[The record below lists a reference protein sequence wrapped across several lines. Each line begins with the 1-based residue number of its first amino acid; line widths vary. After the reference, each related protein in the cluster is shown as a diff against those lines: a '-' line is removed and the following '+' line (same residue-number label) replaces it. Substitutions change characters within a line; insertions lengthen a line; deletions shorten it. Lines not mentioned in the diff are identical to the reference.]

1 MTGAASATY
10 PAFYRT
16 ATNQFLHEIKV
27 LALKIRPNL
36 TEEEW
41 RQIAQDVDEGATI
54 AGLSE
59 AGTEAASQFLTAGI
73 FGGLGGKIFSS
84 IPGIKNIV
92 QRIASNS
99 VSKAASR
106 LGMAVAEEQVSE
118 GANFGISE
126 KNRQN
131 YGLRPDAPTVK
142 EFIGEH
148 AGAVGVGAILQAGG
162 CGAVSHLQT
171 NKQIKDVTNAL
182 ASIDLSTLDDAQL
195 EQAGKML
202 SYLGGERPGNDT
214 LSSLALDVA
223 NEKLARE
230 AKATT
235 KQNLATGKKVEGK
248 DIASP
253 QGPQEAHT
261 RTQDQFAG
269 QQSAPAKRVD
279 IQDILRNFQPQAP
292 TVQPNPD
299 GTWNDPAY
307 LEELTRREEINAMG
321 RPDYD
326 ALPPGEDRA
335 QGMLPYGG
343 QDFSLVPDGQRRD
356 LPVLST
362 AIPMG
367 EAQRGLVPPQSVRPE
382 AMPFTQEETASMQS
396 GIEPVV
402 LPGEPRVSEQPAS
415 TRSPVGQYA
424 RSGSLSGQITNVL
437 PGGKIEIDGKSQI
450 TPGIA
455 PNWAVQDEP
464 FTAKTATQ
472 PKQKAVVPPTLAPA
486 PVTAEAQEE
495 RTAPV
500 QNKKSKFIA
509 TTLRKNADSMQ
520 ARIDERLGERETNT
534 PRKARMAESI
544 RQEGM
549 GLQGLQATMRKLA
562 DAHDEGTIPESLAN
576 VKTKVAIESLDR
588 AINQARDYTKKDRP
602 FVPMKAKAGV
612 FVRGLRE
619 LLDKAAGKP
628 GIRNIKS
635 ALPPLEQYGATITT
649 PEHIKAV
656 ESLLKITTA
665 DTYTKNNVKDA
676 VRNLKRFHS
685 MGITT
690 DEQLQTALKDYI
702 KFKEVKAEDPK
713 AKEIR
718 EKEQNLRWQKIPGF
732 FPTPKPIVEKM
743 MDEADIQEGDAVLE
757 PSAGIGDIA
766 NGIKARGSNPDV
778 VEINP
783 SMRDILQA
791 KGHNVVSDD
800 FLSYDAN
807 KKYDK
812 IVMNPPFEKGQD
824 IDHVRKAYGH
834 LKPGGKLVAIMGA
847 GTFSNSQRKTTAF
860 REWLEE
866 VGGESEQLPANSFK
880 GKDAFKETGVSA
892 YMVTIEKESSPGLQ
906 DKHDQARSNMEQ
918 VANTVISDEKATA
931 SIKQSEKEVPI
942 PREEDFASAR
952 EYLAALQQWRE
963 ETGNAN
969 RYEQKREDR
978 ANRMEERSDRAKQKS
993 SEHHANAD
1001 KVADGIPFGQPIL
1014 VGHHSE
1020 ARARRDQDKIWKQT
1034 DKAVEESKKADHYSQ
1049 RAASIRNND
1058 AISSDDEDAIIK
1070 LKAKIEE
1077 AQELQD
1083 RMKAV
1088 NRAVK
1093 KKDVKAGDAELRKM
1107 GYSDKTIERYRTPDD
1122 MGQIGF
1128 PGYALTNNNAN
1139 INRMKKRLASLEQ
1152 ARNDETREYKFDGGT
1167 IVDDVE
1173 GNRVR
1178 IFFDGKPDAETRENL
1193 KKNRFLWARSVGA
1206 WQKKRGAG
1214 NLEQAKNV
1222 TGYNESQKQAKT
1234 TDEQSRIENARRETP
1249 TPSKTY
1255 PSPNPTKPAKPRSD
1269 QAKDQKVFTPNKT
1282 DHVDWFVAYTDQ
1294 PGTGRTTETK
1304 RFSTLAEAKAF
1315 SKGKHGYITRHSDG
1329 GNAVSTKNTTA
1340 KFVEYFGD
1348 FEPTAQEGKQIQHI
1362 TGEKAPARAKDTEK
1376 GIALY
1381 ARPKGQKT
1389 NNVTFA
1395 QAKAIVDRLR
1405 SVLAD
1410 DVLIEAV
1417 ESEQDLPAKIRNIIE
1432 KDKAHGTPGFF
1443 LDGKIWIIS
1452 DNVPNSGY
1460 IISEVFR
1467 HEMTHAGLKKLRA
1480 KLADAYG
1487 GDVAKANKAV
1497 DTILNQVYIAKIK
1510 EIRKMA
1516 TGQYKGGFNLKT
1528 GEGRRGL
1535 AEEWLAE
1542 QGRESKW
1549 YDRYV
1554 AAIARM
1560 FRAVGAHIGIKTK
1573 ITDAEIRTLLQDAR
1587 GALLRD
1593 ADVNMGKDGV
1603 PAYLKAYHG
1612 TPHRGIEK
1620 FSTDKIGTGEGVQA
1634 YGYGLYFASKKEV
1647 AEWYRKGLSEPIE
1660 TVSFPYGDEEEYI
1673 LTNEGWIGSE
1683 HGYVLE
1689 TSESLAA
1696 TALYK
1701 DVDLNQL
1708 IMEAKENGED
1718 TIVVNNEEY
1727 DIKDAVSAVD
1737 LIDNEEIEYK
1747 TNLGQLYEV
1756 EIPEDNELLDWD
1768 KSLSEQPKIVQNA
1781 FNKISGR
1788 EIGFD
1793 EWIKSLDKMS
1803 ITALEN
1809 MAYDFDNNN
1818 TLEDEWDA
1826 TTTEKEKREDILSMF
1841 EYMHDDDPQAFDS
1854 FISGGFDGK
1863 KQSGEGAYR
1872 QLATQLGSE
1881 RAASNLLRS
1890 HGVKGVRYLDGTSRS
1905 KGDGS
1910 HNYVIFD
1917 GDDTEITQTYYAR
1930 PKANLAPN
1938 DDRIMYSR
1946 PKNSVKS
1953 KIMGAEG
1960 IEPEITEHFKTG
1972 DLGRLAEIF
1981 KLPYWLGKKFP
1992 AIGKMVDT
2000 YYKGT
2005 ERKADMASRSLAEVE
2020 DLWKLPKEKMKE
2032 LSGIVQAH
2040 DGKPIKSITSK
2051 KFIRRMDENNKPVLI
2066 NGRNALDLNP
2076 KYQED
2081 FKAYVDTLKASPDVK
2096 KAFVD
2101 LRESLDNDLLR
2112 AYSKMLE
2119 MKDVDG
2125 GVIQEM
2131 RTNINQVHN
2140 YFPHHRYGKY
2150 YVRAIDAE
2158 GNVVFRTHYDAL
2170 PGRHKG
2176 EGLKIINKMKKE
2188 HPGARWEMG
2197 INQKLPDEIYDFP
2210 IPVEAMEQIIMA
2222 AGKSLDKDTQ
2232 KAFEQIMPEAVANV
2246 MKSRGWGSHMI
2257 HRNDIPGHETE
2268 DIQRVLLDYKT
2279 GLSGWI
2285 AKMETSREL
2294 GNIMRSVKGDKTP
2307 NLYRYCQQYMQDV
2320 LRNQDDIDKTVGK
2333 VKAATFAWYLGGNI
2347 KTAMLNL
2354 TQNIIVGWPTL
2365 AQHTGGSGVKM
2376 MDATMKK
2383 IIKSR
2388 LTDNET
2394 KLLDDLIHSGITTDN
2409 YLRWIRG
2416 QVGGGSIT
2424 DKALHVLG
2432 LPMSFAERFNRSS
2445 MALAA
2450 FRAMRD
2456 GKIVN
2461 KKTLEKYG
2469 LKKGEKAD
2477 YAKARE
2483 FASDMVRDA
2492 HYLYGKGNMP
2502 QPLRSSTAGRAASPI
2517 FTFRTFTANTVLA
2530 WEQMLFHMGKEG
2542 RKAFARSMLATISLG
2557 GLTAIPLYATIKQVL
2572 QTALESDDDPVEEW
2586 AEQFDEQTTS
2596 MLLYGVPALAGV
2608 SLKGSISMETPFTGI
2623 VDNKS
2628 NKVLTNILGV
2638 TYDLLVDKPGRAWN
2652 AYKHSDYSRMVEEAM
2667 PTFIANGMKA
2677 FRLYNEGQTTVT
2689 GTTIPDETGEPRK
2702 IDKSEALG
2710 KIIGFQPVKLSRDY
2724 EKYHSGQ
2731 VTKKLRSDKQGEIA
2745 SEAVSAV
2752 RSGDRKA
2759 FRKAM
2764 EKLYAWNK
2772 KQYAKGNIHLILKPS
2787 NVNASIKRRLSG
2799 QSDPWYLKI
2808 KESGK

>member
-1 MTGAASATY
+1 
-10 PAFYRT
+10 
-16 ATNQFLHEIKV
+16 
-27 LALKIRPNL
+27 
-36 TEEEW
+36 
-41 RQIAQDVDEGATI
+41 
-54 AGLSE
+54 
-59 AGTEAASQFLTAGI
+59 
-73 FGGLGGKIFSS
+73 
-84 IPGIKNIV
+84 
-92 QRIASNS
+92 
-99 VSKAASR
+99 
-106 LGMAVAEEQVSE
+106 
-118 GANFGISE
+118 
-126 KNRQN
+126 
-131 YGLRPDAPTVK
+131 
-142 EFIGEH
+142 
-148 AGAVGVGAILQAGG
+148 
-162 CGAVSHLQT
+162 
-171 NKQIKDVTNAL
+171 
-182 ASIDLSTLDDAQL
+182 
-195 EQAGKML
+195 
-202 SYLGGERPGNDT
+202 
-214 LSSLALDVA
+214 
-223 NEKLARE
+223 
-230 AKATT
+230 
-235 KQNLATGKKVEGK
+235 
-248 DIASP
+248 
-253 QGPQEAHT
+253 
-261 RTQDQFAG
+261 
-269 QQSAPAKRVD
+269 
-279 IQDILRNFQPQAP
+279 
-292 TVQPNPD
+292 
-299 GTWNDPAY
+299 
-307 LEELTRREEINAMG
+307 
-321 RPDYD
+321 
-326 ALPPGEDRA
+326 
-335 QGMLPYGG
+335 
-343 QDFSLVPDGQRRD
+343 
-356 LPVLST
+356 
-362 AIPMG
+362 
-367 EAQRGLVPPQSVRPE
+367 
-382 AMPFTQEETASMQS
+382 
-396 GIEPVV
+396 
-402 LPGEPRVSEQPAS
+402 
-415 TRSPVGQYA
+415 
-424 RSGSLSGQITNVL
+424 
-437 PGGKIEIDGKSQI
+437 
-450 TPGIA
+450 
-455 PNWAVQDEP
+455 
-464 FTAKTATQ
+464 
-472 PKQKAVVPPTLAPA
+472 
-486 PVTAEAQEE
+486 
-495 RTAPV
+495 
-500 QNKKSKFIA
+500 
-509 TTLRKNADSMQ
+509 
-520 ARIDERLGERETNT
+520 
-534 PRKARMAESI
+534 
-544 RQEGM
+544 
-549 GLQGLQATMRKLA
+549 
-562 DAHDEGTIPESLAN
+562 
-576 VKTKVAIESLDR
+576 
-588 AINQARDYTKKDRP
+588 
-602 FVPMKAKAGV
+602 
-612 FVRGLRE
+612 
-619 LLDKAAGKP
+619 
-628 GIRNIKS
+628 
-635 ALPPLEQYGATITT
+635 
-649 PEHIKAV
+649 
-656 ESLLKITTA
+656 
-665 DTYTKNNVKDA
+665 
-676 VRNLKRFHS
+676 
-685 MGITT
+685 
-690 DEQLQTALKDYI
+690 
-702 KFKEVKAEDPK
+702 
-713 AKEIR
+713 
-718 EKEQNLRWQKIPGF
+718 
-732 FPTPKPIVEKM
+732 
-743 MDEADIQEGDAVLE
+743 
-757 PSAGIGDIA
+757 
-766 NGIKARGSNPDV
+766 
-778 VEINP
+778 
-783 SMRDILQA
+783 
-791 KGHNVVSDD
+791 
-800 FLSYDAN
+800 
-807 KKYDK
+807 
-812 IVMNPPFEKGQD
+812 
-824 IDHVRKAYGH
+824 
-834 LKPGGKLVAIMGA
+834 
-847 GTFSNSQRKTTAF
+847 
-860 REWLEE
+860 
-866 VGGESEQLPANSFK
+866 
-880 GKDAFKETGVSA
+880 
-892 YMVTIEKESSPGLQ
+892 
-906 DKHDQARSNMEQ
+906 
-918 VANTVISDEKATA
+918 
-931 SIKQSEKEVPI
+931 
-942 PREEDFASAR
+942 
-952 EYLAALQQWRE
+952 
-963 ETGNAN
+963 
-969 RYEQKREDR
+969 
-978 ANRMEERSDRAKQKS
+978 
-993 SEHHANAD
+993 
-1001 KVADGIPFGQPIL
+1001 
-1014 VGHHSE
+1014 
-1020 ARARRDQDKIWKQT
+1020 
-1034 DKAVEESKKADHYSQ
+1034 
-1049 RAASIRNND
+1049 
-1058 AISSDDEDAIIK
+1058 
-1070 LKAKIEE
+1070 
-1077 AQELQD
+1077 
-1083 RMKAV
+1083 
-1088 NRAVK
+1088 
-1093 KKDVKAGDAELRKM
+1093 
-1107 GYSDKTIERYRTPDD
+1107 
-1122 MGQIGF
+1122 
-1128 PGYALTNNNAN
+1128 
-1139 INRMKKRLASLEQ
+1139 
-1152 ARNDETREYKFDGGT
+1152 
-1167 IVDDVE
+1167 
-1173 GNRVR
+1173 
-1178 IFFDGKPDAETRENL
+1178 
-1193 KKNRFLWARSVGA
+1193 
-1206 WQKKRGAG
+1206 
-1214 NLEQAKNV
+1214 
-1222 TGYNESQKQAKT
+1222 
-1234 TDEQSRIENARRETP
+1234 
-1249 TPSKTY
+1249 
-1255 PSPNPTKPAKPRSD
+1255 
-1269 QAKDQKVFTPNKT
+1269 
-1282 DHVDWFVAYTDQ
+1282 
-1294 PGTGRTTETK
+1294 
-1304 RFSTLAEAKAF
+1304 
-1315 SKGKHGYITRHSDG
+1315 
-1329 GNAVSTKNTTA
+1329 
-1340 KFVEYFGD
+1340 
-1348 FEPTAQEGKQIQHI
+1348 
-1362 TGEKAPARAKDTEK
+1362 
-1376 GIALY
+1376 
-1381 ARPKGQKT
+1381 
-1389 NNVTFA
+1389 
-1395 QAKAIVDRLR
+1395 
-1405 SVLAD
+1405 
-1410 DVLIEAV
+1410 
-1417 ESEQDLPAKIRNIIE
+1417 
-1432 KDKAHGTPGFF
+1432 
-1443 LDGKIWIIS
+1443 
-1452 DNVPNSGY
+1452 
-1460 IISEVFR
+1460 
-1467 HEMTHAGLKKLRA
+1467 MTHAGLKKLRA

-1487 GDVAKANKAV
+1487 GDVVKANKAV

-1516 TGQYKGGFNLKT
+1516 TGQYKGGFNLRT

-1542 QGRESKW
+1542 QGRDSKW

-1554 AAIARM
+1554 AALVRF
-1560 FRAVGAHIGIKTK
+1560 FRAVRARFGVDTK

-1587 GALLRD
+1587 GALLKD
-1593 ADVNMGKDGV
+1593 ADVGTGKEGV
-1603 PAYLKAYHG
+1603 PVYQRAWHG
-1612 TPHRGIEK
+1612 SPHRGIEQ
-1620 FSTDKIGTGEGVQA
+1620 FDTRYRGTGEGRKKPGEDNSDFKDMVA
-1634 YGYGLYFASKKEV
+1634 WGVYLAGKKDIAEFYREGLTRDFAVKQIDKQFKKNPESFIPPIRKKVEDLKSERADAQKLYEKEFDSLLDGRKTLSLKEKVNLSKKWKNKTNKTWSEILLERILSDIDSGMKLSDSLFKHKSEIGIVNYYPAV
-1647 AEWYRKGLSEPIE
+1647 AL
-1660 TVSFPYGDEEEYI
+1660 
-1673 LTNEGWIGSE
+1673 N
-1683 HGYVLE
+1683 
-1689 TSESLAA
+1689 SLA
-1696 TALYK
+1696 K
-1701 DVDLNQL
+1701 DCN
-1708 IMEAKENGED
+1708 
-1718 TIVVNNEEY
+1718 
-1727 DIKDAVSAVD
+1727 
-1737 LIDNEEIEYK
+1737 IDFGYEK
-1747 TNLGQLYEV
+1747 TGQLYEAD
-1756 EIPEDNELLDWD
+1756 IPEDNELLDWD
-1768 KSLSEQPKIVQNA
+1768 KSLSEQPKIVQDA
-1781 FNKISGR
+1781 FNKINGQ

-1826 TTTEKEKREDILSMF
+1826 TTTEEEKREDILSMF

-1854 FISGGFDGK
+1854 FISGGFEGK
-1863 KQSGEGAYR
+1863 KQSGKGAYR
-1872 QLATQLGSE
+1872 QLATQIGSE
-1881 RAASNLLRS
+1881 KAASNLLRS

-1917 GDDTEITQTYYAR
+1917 GADTEITQTYYAR

-2051 KFIRRMDENNKPVLI
+2051 KFIRRMDENNNPVMV
-2066 NGRNALDLNP
+2066 NGRVALDLNP

-2081 FKAYVDTLKASPDVK
+2081 FRTYVDTLKASPEVK

-2150 YVRAIDAE
+2150 YARAIDAE

>member
-1 MTGAASATY
+1 MAMTSEEFFAQLYNNNPDIRPYVQPIQQSQEPEEESGPGVIDYTVALGRGLLDSARDEIPDFFARAWQGKDVKLHDNEYAQQVIDEQQRDRQSREYVQGYQKHPGLKAAYEGALSVGPSASTGLTGMVAGATAAAPIPVPGARVVGAMTGAASATY

-16 ATNQFLHEIKV
+16 ATNQFLHEIKD

-362 AIPMG
+362 AMPMG

-993 SEHHANAD
+993 SEHHANSIWTA
-1001 KVADGIPFGQPIL
+1001 
-1014 VGHHSE
+1014 HSC
-1020 ARARRDQDKIWKQT
+1020 RASFRSPCQK
-1034 DKAVEESKKADHYSQ
+1034 
-1049 RAASIRNND
+1049 
-1058 AISSDDEDAIIK
+1058 
-1070 LKAKIEE
+1070 
-1077 AQELQD
+1077 
-1083 RMKAV
+1083 
-1088 NRAVK
+1088 
-1093 KKDVKAGDAELRKM
+1093 G
-1107 GYSDKTIERYRTPDD
+1107 
-1122 MGQIGF
+1122 
-1128 PGYALTNNNAN
+1128 PG
-1139 INRMKKRLASLEQ
+1139 
-1152 ARNDETREYKFDGGT
+1152 
-1167 IVDDVE
+1167 
-1173 GNRVR
+1173 
-1178 IFFDGKPDAETRENL
+1178 
-1193 KKNRFLWARSVGA
+1193 
-1206 WQKKRGAG
+1206 
-1214 NLEQAKNV
+1214 
-1222 TGYNESQKQAKT
+1222 
-1234 TDEQSRIENARRETP
+1234 
-1249 TPSKTY
+1249 
-1255 PSPNPTKPAKPRSD
+1255 
-1269 QAKDQKVFTPNKT
+1269 
-1282 DHVDWFVAYTDQ
+1282 
-1294 PGTGRTTETK
+1294 
-1304 RFSTLAEAKAF
+1304 
-1315 SKGKHGYITRHSDG
+1315 
-1329 GNAVSTKNTTA
+1329 
-1340 KFVEYFGD
+1340 
-1348 FEPTAQEGKQIQHI
+1348 
-1362 TGEKAPARAKDTEK
+1362 
-1376 GIALY
+1376 
-1381 ARPKGQKT
+1381 
-1389 NNVTFA
+1389 
-1395 QAKAIVDRLR
+1395 
-1405 SVLAD
+1405 
-1410 DVLIEAV
+1410 
-1417 ESEQDLPAKIRNIIE
+1417 
-1432 KDKAHGTPGFF
+1432 
-1443 LDGKIWIIS
+1443 
-1452 DNVPNSGY
+1452 
-1460 IISEVFR
+1460 
-1467 HEMTHAGLKKLRA
+1467 
-1480 KLADAYG
+1480 
-1487 GDVAKANKAV
+1487 
-1497 DTILNQVYIAKIK
+1497 
-1510 EIRKMA
+1510 
-1516 TGQYKGGFNLKT
+1516 
-1528 GEGRRGL
+1528 
-1535 AEEWLAE
+1535 
-1542 QGRESKW
+1542 
-1549 YDRYV
+1549 
-1554 AAIARM
+1554 
-1560 FRAVGAHIGIKTK
+1560 
-1573 ITDAEIRTLLQDAR
+1573 
-1587 GALLRD
+1587 
-1593 ADVNMGKDGV
+1593 
-1603 PAYLKAYHG
+1603 
-1612 TPHRGIEK
+1612 
-1620 FSTDKIGTGEGVQA
+1620 
-1634 YGYGLYFASKKEV
+1634 
-1647 AEWYRKGLSEPIE
+1647 
-1660 TVSFPYGDEEEYI
+1660 
-1673 LTNEGWIGSE
+1673 
-1683 HGYVLE
+1683 
-1689 TSESLAA
+1689 
-1696 TALYK
+1696 
-1701 DVDLNQL
+1701 
-1708 IMEAKENGED
+1708 
-1718 TIVVNNEEY
+1718 
-1727 DIKDAVSAVD
+1727 
-1737 LIDNEEIEYK
+1737 
-1747 TNLGQLYEV
+1747 
-1756 EIPEDNELLDWD
+1756 
-1768 KSLSEQPKIVQNA
+1768 
-1781 FNKISGR
+1781 
-1788 EIGFD
+1788 
-1793 EWIKSLDKMS
+1793 
-1803 ITALEN
+1803 
-1809 MAYDFDNNN
+1809 
-1818 TLEDEWDA
+1818 
-1826 TTTEKEKREDILSMF
+1826 
-1841 EYMHDDDPQAFDS
+1841 
-1854 FISGGFDGK
+1854 
-1863 KQSGEGAYR
+1863 
-1872 QLATQLGSE
+1872 
-1881 RAASNLLRS
+1881 
-1890 HGVKGVRYLDGTSRS
+1890 
-1905 KGDGS
+1905 
-1910 HNYVIFD
+1910 
-1917 GDDTEITQTYYAR
+1917 
-1930 PKANLAPN
+1930 
-1938 DDRIMYSR
+1938 
-1946 PKNSVKS
+1946 
-1953 KIMGAEG
+1953 
-1960 IEPEITEHFKTG
+1960 
-1972 DLGRLAEIF
+1972 
-1981 KLPYWLGKKFP
+1981 
-1992 AIGKMVDT
+1992 
-2000 YYKGT
+2000 
-2005 ERKADMASRSLAEVE
+2005 
-2020 DLWKLPKEKMKE
+2020 
-2032 LSGIVQAH
+2032 
-2040 DGKPIKSITSK
+2040 
-2051 KFIRRMDENNKPVLI
+2051 
-2066 NGRNALDLNP
+2066 
-2076 KYQED
+2076 
-2081 FKAYVDTLKASPDVK
+2081 
-2096 KAFVD
+2096 
-2101 LRESLDNDLLR
+2101 
-2112 AYSKMLE
+2112 
-2119 MKDVDG
+2119 
-2125 GVIQEM
+2125 
-2131 RTNINQVHN
+2131 
-2140 YFPHHRYGKY
+2140 
-2150 YVRAIDAE
+2150 
-2158 GNVVFRTHYDAL
+2158 
-2170 PGRHKG
+2170 
-2176 EGLKIINKMKKE
+2176 
-2188 HPGARWEMG
+2188 
-2197 INQKLPDEIYDFP
+2197 
-2210 IPVEAMEQIIMA
+2210 
-2222 AGKSLDKDTQ
+2222 
-2232 KAFEQIMPEAVANV
+2232 
-2246 MKSRGWGSHMI
+2246 
-2257 HRNDIPGHETE
+2257 
-2268 DIQRVLLDYKT
+2268 
-2279 GLSGWI
+2279 
-2285 AKMETSREL
+2285 
-2294 GNIMRSVKGDKTP
+2294 
-2307 NLYRYCQQYMQDV
+2307 
-2320 LRNQDDIDKTVGK
+2320 
-2333 VKAATFAWYLGGNI
+2333 
-2347 KTAMLNL
+2347 
-2354 TQNIIVGWPTL
+2354 
-2365 AQHTGGSGVKM
+2365 
-2376 MDATMKK
+2376 
-2383 IIKSR
+2383 
-2388 LTDNET
+2388 
-2394 KLLDDLIHSGITTDN
+2394 
-2409 YLRWIRG
+2409 
-2416 QVGGGSIT
+2416 
-2424 DKALHVLG
+2424 
-2432 LPMSFAERFNRSS
+2432 
-2445 MALAA
+2445 
-2450 FRAMRD
+2450 
-2456 GKIVN
+2456 
-2461 KKTLEKYG
+2461 
-2469 LKKGEKAD
+2469 
-2477 YAKARE
+2477 
-2483 FASDMVRDA
+2483 
-2492 HYLYGKGNMP
+2492 
-2502 QPLRSSTAGRAASPI
+2502 
-2517 FTFRTFTANTVLA
+2517 
-2530 WEQMLFHMGKEG
+2530 
-2542 RKAFARSMLATISLG
+2542 
-2557 GLTAIPLYATIKQVL
+2557 
-2572 QTALESDDDPVEEW
+2572 
-2586 AEQFDEQTTS
+2586 
-2596 MLLYGVPALAGV
+2596 
-2608 SLKGSISMETPFTGI
+2608 
-2623 VDNKS
+2623 
-2628 NKVLTNILGV
+2628 
-2638 TYDLLVDKPGRAWN
+2638 
-2652 AYKHSDYSRMVEEAM
+2652 
-2667 PTFIANGMKA
+2667 
-2677 FRLYNEGQTTVT
+2677 
-2689 GTTIPDETGEPRK
+2689 
-2702 IDKSEALG
+2702 
-2710 KIIGFQPVKLSRDY
+2710 
-2724 EKYHSGQ
+2724 
-2731 VTKKLRSDKQGEIA
+2731 
-2745 SEAVSAV
+2745 
-2752 RSGDRKA
+2752 
-2759 FRKAM
+2759 
-2764 EKLYAWNK
+2764 
-2772 KQYAKGNIHLILKPS
+2772 
-2787 NVNASIKRRLSG
+2787 
-2799 QSDPWYLKI
+2799 
-2808 KESGK
+2808 